1 MSDDKKPERDISQTV
16 DRIGRSAWGLGTRL
30 FGPKVI
36 PPPQG
41 EQEPM
46 SHETELAIDAAGAT
60 IGRWLHAAGRAIE
73 AHPMDPAA
81 AVNEARQRID
91 EVPEP
96 AEGETP
102 LTAGARD
109 LGGGLYKLAEGVLDV
124 VAPRRAKAHGGAGDN
139 AAGEDG
145 VGEQKSADEAVAD
158 EPSVEDDAVAEEVQG
173 AAGPKD
179 RRG

>member
-1 MSDDKKPERDISQTV
+1 MSDDKKPERDVSQTV

-36 PPPQG
+36 PPPVG

-124 VAPRRAKAHGGAGDN
+124 VAPRRAKAHGDN
-139 AAGEDG
+139 AAGGDAAADAAQEDAAEDE
-145 VGEQKSADEAVAD
+145 VAEETSAADEAVA
-158 EPSVEDDAVAEEVQG
+158 EETSG
-173 AAGPKD
+173 DPKD
-179 RRG
+179 RSR